1 MTMSQRTMSQRTR
14 RQYLKRLNQVH
25 SLVEIYKNSERNYL
39 SPDEMVPL
47 SI

>member
-1 MTMSQRTMSQRTR
+1 MTMSQRTR
-14 RQYLKRLNQVH
+14 RQHLKRLNQVH